1 LREKALCLQD
11 SLLDQCGR
19 NAVIDDL
26 EKTPIPTC
34 AGDFVNRGAR
44 GTSGSILRDRGDID
58 NRNRSA
64 KLIGLR
70 NRALIQIC
78 LGVIN
83 DLVAALAAAPA
94 ATFKAQIVMQERTP
108 VRADISSG
116 ATDPLCAISH
126 RGLQGSTTNL

>member
-1 LREKALCLQD
+1 M
-11 SLLDQCGR
+11 
-19 NAVIDDL
+19 IDDL

-44 GTSGSILRDRGDID
+44 CTPGSILRDPGDID
-58 NRNRSA
+58 NRNRIA

-94 ATFKAQIVMQERTP
+94 AAFKARIVMQMRTP
-108 VRADISSG
+108 VRVDISSG
-116 ATDPLCAISH
+116 ATDPLCRVGH
-126 RGLQGSTTNL
+126 RDLQGSTTNL